1 MLANPNRMP
10 GNLPSRPTRFIGHA
24 GEVGRLIAALDET
37 PVVTLTGAGGV
48 GKTRTAIELA
58 KRTSTYFPDGVW
70 FVNLALLDD
79 GADVVPFVCETLRD
93 VAPMAHDAA
102 SFAAALGDRQVLLLF
117 DSCEHVL
124 EQTAVL
130 VTSIVEAAPRARV
143 IATSRQP
150 LGAPR
155 ELEHRLNT
163 LSLDDA
169 AELFYDRACN
179 VGIELGEFER
189 PVIATIV
196 EYLDGIP
203 LAIELAAPLLRTM
216 STEELLRHFDDRL
229 ELLSMENSGAPSR
242 QQTLE
247 AMHDWSHRLLSENA
261 QKLFRR
267 LAIFVGGCT
276 LEAAMHVCAD
286 EDFNEARLSEAL
298 DELVLKSLVIKETF
312 DGRSRYRMLEITRT
326 YAQSCLLRSN
336 EYDEAAQA
344 HVRYFALLTRRF
356 EGMLDA
362 MPILQW
368 QAMVTGEAQNFRAA
382 LSLALDAGDVD
393 GPAEICEALHH
404 WLWTH
409 GPVHAA
415 DLTRRIATILETTM
429 EARVEAPLR
438 LALAALLR
446 RTARP
451 RALEAAKRAYD
462 LYRSL
467 GDVVHLAD
475 GLRATSSLQHA
486 VLGAPAA
493 QLTAEVARLANLMLE
508 MGSVLR
514 AAELLNNLGVA
525 YAEMLD
531 DARLQDASI
540 CFERAA
546 GLMEARGDRARAGVV
561 MGNSAITA
569 FLSGDTEQAVRWSE
583 RATGLFDQVPDSI
596 EAGHQWSNFGFHLSV
611 VGRFEESR
619 TALRKGIEIALER
632 NDREGLS
639 EVLEN
644 SAYFY
649 HVTGEDRLA
658 ARLIGCAQTLLPR
671 DLARQARDGA
681 VLQEILDSLRAN
693 LGDDVYEE
701 ERASGA
707 AIPLAEILHEAERS
721 VLVRH

>member
-1 MLANPNRMP
+1 MLAHPNRLP

-24 GEVGRLIAALDET
+24 GEVGRLIAALEET

-58 KRTSTYFPDGVW
+58 KRTSKYFPDGVW

-102 SFAAALGDRQVLLLF
+102 SFAAALDDRQILLLF

-124 EQTAVL
+124 EQTAEL
-130 VTSIVEAAPRARV
+130 VTSIVDAAPRARV

-150 LGAPR
+150 LGAPG

-163 LSLDDA
+163 LALDDA
-169 AELFYDRACN
+169 AELFYDRARN
-179 VGIELGEFER
+179 AGIQLGDSER
-189 PVIATIV
+189 SIVATVV

-216 STEELLRHFDDRL
+216 STKELLRHLDDRL

-247 AMHDWSHRLLSENA
+247 AMHDWSHRLLSESA

-298 DELVLKSLVIKETF
+298 DELVLKSLVIKEPSA
-312 DGRSRYRMLEITRT
+312 GRARYRMLEITRA
-326 YAQSCLLRSN
+326 YAQGCLFHSN
-336 EYDEAAQA
+336 EYDEAAHA
-344 HVRYFALLTRRF
+344 HVRYFALLARRC

-368 QAMVTGEAQNFRAA
+368 QATVTGEAQNFRAA

-393 GPAEICEALHH
+393 SPAEICEALHH

-429 EARVEAPLR
+429 ESRAEAALQ

-446 RTARP
+446 RSARP
-451 RALEAAKRAYD
+451 RALDAAKRAYD

-467 GDVVHLAD
+467 GDVLHLAD
-475 GLRATSSLQHA
+475 
-486 VLGAPAA
+486 
-493 QLTAEVARLANLMLE
+493 
-508 MGSVLR
+508 
-514 AAELLNNLGVA
+514 
-525 YAEMLD
+525 
-531 DARLQDASI
+531 
-540 CFERAA
+540 
-546 GLMEARGDRARAGVV
+546 
-561 MGNSAITA
+561 
-569 FLSGDTEQAVRWSE
+569 
-583 RATGLFDQVPDSI
+583 
-596 EAGHQWSNFGFHLSV
+596 
-611 VGRFEESR
+611 
-619 TALRKGIEIALER
+619 ALRTM
-632 NDREGLS
+632 S
-639 EVLEN
+639 
-644 SAYFY
+644 S
-649 HVTGEDRLA
+649 
-658 ARLIGCAQTLLPR
+658 
-671 DLARQARDGA
+671 
-681 VLQEILDSLRAN
+681 
-693 LGDDVYEE
+693 
-701 ERASGA
+701 
-707 AIPLAEILHEAERS
+707 
-721 VLVRH
+721 

>member
-1 MLANPNRMP
+1 MIVNSNRPP
-10 GNLPSRPTRFIGHA
+10 GNLPSRPTRYIGHA
-24 GEVGRLIAALDET
+24 GEVALLVSALEET
-37 PVVTLTGAGGV
+37 PIVTLTGAGGV
-48 GKTRTAIELA
+48 GKTRTAVELA
-58 KRTSTYFPDGVW
+58 KRIAKFFADGVW

-93 VAPMAHDAA
+93 VAPLAYDAA
-102 SFAAALGDRQVLLLF
+102 SFAGALGDRQVLLLF

-124 EQTAVL
+124 AQTAEL
-130 VTSIVEAAPRARV
+130 VSSIVAAAPRTRV

-150 LGAPR
+150 LAAPR
-155 ELEHRLNT
+155 ELEHRLKT
-163 LSLDDA
+163 LALDDGT
-169 AELFYDRACN
+169 ELFYDRARN
-179 VGIELGEFER
+179 AGVELGEYER
-189 PVIATIV
+189 PAVSTIV
-196 EYLDGIP
+196 ESLDGIP

-216 STEELLRHFDDRL
+216 STQELLHRLDDRL
-229 ELLSMENSGAPSR
+229 ELLSLENSSAPSR

-247 AMHDWSHRLLSENA
+247 AMHDWSHRLLSENG

-286 EDFNEARLSEAL
+286 DNFNEARLSEAL
-298 DELVLKSLVIKETF
+298 DELVVKSLVVKESI
-312 DGRSRYRMLEITRT
+312 DGRTRYRMLEITRA
-326 YAQSCLLRSN
+326 YAQSCLLRSG
-336 EYDEAAQA
+336 EYDEAAHA
-344 HVRYFALLTRRF
+344 HVRYFVLLARRF

-362 MPILQW
+362 LPILQW

-382 LSLALDAGDVD
+382 LSLALDAGDVEN
-393 GPAEICEALHH
+393 PAEICEALHH

-415 DLTRRIATILETTM
+415 DLARRIETILATAM
-429 EARVEAPLR
+429 EVRVEAPLR

-446 RTARP
+446 RSQRP

-467 GDVVHLAD
+467 GDLVHLAD
-475 GLRATSSLQHA
+475 ALRATNSLQHA
-486 VLGAPAA
+486 VLGAPAMQFA
-493 QLTAEVARLANLMLE
+493 AELARMANLMLE

-525 YAEMLD
+525 YAESLD
-531 DARLQDASI
+531 DARLQDAGV

-546 GLMEARGDRARAGVV
+546 GLMEARGDRFRAGVV
-561 MGNSAITA
+561 MGNSAINA
-569 FLSGDTEQAVRWSE
+569 FLSGDHQQAVRWSE
-583 RATGLFDQVPDSI
+583 RAVGFFDEVPDSI
-596 EAGHQWSNFGFHLSV
+596 EAGHQWSNFGFHLAV
-611 VGRFEESR
+611 VGRYDESR
-619 TALRKGIEIALER
+619 AALRKGIEIALER

-644 SAYFY
+644 SAYYY

-658 ARLIGCAQTLLPR
+658 ARLIGCAETLIPR

-681 VLQEILDSLRAN
+681 VLQEILASLRVN
-693 LGDDVYEE
+693 LGDDVYED
-701 ERASGA
+701 ERRSGA
-707 AIPLAEILHEAERS
+707 AIPVAEVLQEAERS
-721 VLVRH
+721 VLIRH